1 LNILEQSYQ
10 VPFASNM
17 IHTKKWHTDAVDHA
31 LAPII
36 LMHDSLG
43 CVALW
48 RDFPARLA
56 QATARVVYAYD
67 RLGFGLSDASTQPL
81 AHSFVITEAEQAFK
95 AVLDY
100 FSIQNFVILGHSV
113 GGGMAVA
120 IAAAYPVHCQGLIS
134 ISAQYAVEALTL
146 KGISEAK
153 IGFQQAGQMERLER
167 YHPEKA
173 QWVLD
178 AWTETWLSPAFQ
190 DWNLARV
197 IDGVCCPTLIIHG
210 ELDEYGSTGQP
221 QQIFEGV
228 SGQAELHILE
238 GLHHMPHKEQ
248 PELVVALIAEFHQV
262 HC

>member
-1 LNILEQSYQ
+1 MNILEQSYQ

-17 IHTKKWHTDAVDHA
+17 IHAKKWHTDAADHA

-43 CVALW
+43 SVALW
-48 RDFPARLA
+48 RDFPAQLA

-81 AHSFVITEAEQAFK
+81 AHSFVITEAEQTFK

-113 GGGMAVA
+113 GGGMSVA
-120 IAAAYPVHCQGLIS
+120 IAAAYTEHCQGLIS

-153 IGFQQAGQMERLER
+153 VGFQQAGQMERLEK

-178 AWTETWLSPAFQ
+178 AWTETWLAPAFQ
-190 DWNLARV
+190 DWSLAEIIGDVR
-197 IDGVCCPTLIIHG
+197 CPTLVIHG
-210 ELDEYGSTGQP
+210 ELDEYGSTAQP

-248 PELVVALIAEFHQV
+248 PELVVALIAEFHQT

>member
-1 LNILEQSYQ
+1 MQQSQ
-10 VPFASNM
+10 
-17 IHTKKWHTDAVDHA
+17 
-31 LAPII
+31 
-36 LMHDSLG
+36 
-43 CVALW
+43 
-48 RDFPARLA
+48 
-56 QATARVVYAYD
+56 
-67 RLGFGLSDASTQPL
+67 
-81 AHSFVITEAEQAFK
+81 AEQTFK

-100 FSIQNFVILGHSV
+100 FSIQDFVILGHSV
-113 GGGMAVA
+113 GGGMSVV
-120 IAAAYPVHCQGLIS
+120 IAAAYPERCQGLIS

-153 IGFQQAGQMERLER
+153 VGFQQAGQMERLEK

-178 AWTETWLSPAFQ
+178 AWTETWLSPIFQ
-190 DWNLARV
+190 DWNLSSV
-197 IDGVCCPTLIIHG
+197 IDGVRCPTLVIHG
-210 ELDEYGSTGQP
+210 ELDEYGSTAQP

-248 PELVVALIAEFHQV
+248 PELVVALIAGFHQA

>member
-1 LNILEQSYQ
+1 MNIIEQSYQ

-17 IHTKKWHTDAVDHA
+17 IYAKKWHTDVVDHA

-36 LMHDSLG
+36 LLHDSLG

-48 RDFPARLA
+48 RDFPAQLA

-67 RLGFGLSDASTQPL
+67 RLGFGLSDASTQHL
-81 AHSFVITEAEQAFK
+81 AHSFVITEAEQTFK
-95 AVLDY
+95 VVLDY
-100 FSIQNFVILGHSV
+100 FSIQKFVVLGHSV
-113 GGGMAVA
+113 GGGMSVA
-120 IAAAYPVHCQGLIS
+120 IAAAYPEHCQGLIS

-153 IGFQQAGQMERLER
+153 VGFQQAGQMERLEK

-178 AWTETWLSPAFQ
+178 AWTETWLAPAFQ
-190 DWNLARV
+190 DWSLAEIIGDVR
-197 IDGVCCPTLIIHG
+197 CPTLVIHG
-210 ELDEYGSTGQP
+210 EFDEYATTAQP
-221 QQIFEGV
+221 QQIFSRV
-228 SGQAELHILE
+228 AGQAELQILE

-248 PELVVALIAEFHQV
+248 PELVVALIAEFHQA